1 MLTVV
6 GSLCW
11 SQAVA
16 FHDRTQKTWP
26 VCSETEKASLFFSV
40 LAGLF
45 LSFVFNMYINP
56 LVQTFFGGSVTF
68 ECFRRVV

>member
-1 MLTVV
+1 MIAHRKLGLFV
-6 GSLCW
+6 LK
-11 SQAVA
+11 QKKRA
-16 FHDRTQKTWP
+16 F
-26 VCSETEKASLFFSV
+26 FFSV